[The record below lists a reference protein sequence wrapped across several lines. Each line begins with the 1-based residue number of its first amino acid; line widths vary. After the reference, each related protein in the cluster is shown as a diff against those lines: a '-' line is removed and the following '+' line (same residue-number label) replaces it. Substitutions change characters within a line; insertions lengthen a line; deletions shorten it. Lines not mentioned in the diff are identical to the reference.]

1 MVTKLEDTQ
10 VVMAVADAISKDG
23 GQSFEDF
30 VKSLSLPDDE
40 QAAIME
46 WIQTLPD
53 LDIDPAT
60 LPIKPP
66 SVMNHAWWL

>member
-1 MVTKLEDTQ
+1 MVTKLEDTH
-10 VVMAVADAISKDG
+10 VVMAVPDAISKDS

-30 VKSLSLPDDE
+30 VKSLSLPGDE
-40 QAAIME
+40 QAAIIE

-66 SVMNHAWWL
+66 SVMTHAFWI